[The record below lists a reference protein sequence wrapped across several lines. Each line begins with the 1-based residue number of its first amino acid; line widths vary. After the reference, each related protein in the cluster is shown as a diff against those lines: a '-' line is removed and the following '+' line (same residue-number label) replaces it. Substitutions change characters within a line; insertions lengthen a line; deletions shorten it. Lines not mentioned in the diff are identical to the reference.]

1 MKFIKKLFA
10 VIFNPFLV
18 TINTTKSPAVSE
30 TFNKRGILIVL
41 VSLVFTA
48 LILAFCW
55 FMI

>member
-1 MKFIKKLFA
+1 MKFIKKFFA
-10 VIFNPFLV
+10 VIFNPFIV